1 MDEVLVFMSVDLD
14 WGYCWAHADVIGYYF
29 VPVATHGYLRYNT
42 PKFAGPIHY
51 VTKIF
56 GCIIYET

>member
-29 VPVATHGYLRYNT
+29 VPVVTHEYSYIIRLFVIGHSLFNKNIWLYN
-42 PKFAGPIHY
+42 I
-51 VTKIF
+51 
-56 GCIIYET
+56 